1 MEDMFSA
8 YLYVTPLELNI
19 STRCLFFLPPAPL
32 SSSFLPGLDSDLYTA
47 AMVEGQRSIESYL
60 PTLLPTN
67 RLSPKKKFRWLG
79 GIWNIDHPISWAAEP
94 VWLSEA
100 LKFSKE
106 VAPCTLSLLMMRSRL
121 WGRSSQQTYVHT

>member
-32 SSSFLPGLDSDLYTA
+32 SSSFLSGLDSDLYTA

-60 PTLLPTN
+60 RTGCLQ
-67 RLSPKKKFRWLG
+67 KKVPLAWRDLE
-79 GIWNIDHPISWAAEP
+79 H
-94 VWLSEA
+94 
-100 LKFSKE
+100 
-106 VAPCTLSLLMMRSRL
+106 
-121 WGRSSQQTYVHT
+121 